1 MIAEHLHVKLPC
13 AAAERA
19 VCVEFTAA
27 RLCEHPL
34 AQQTAMS
41 EDEFSIFGKAMAD
54 LNSLVVFAKVVEAN
68 SFSEAARR
76 LKMPI
81 STVSRRIAELED
93 HLGVRLLERSTRSL
107 RLTELGAEVL
117 DHAVRSAELSEA
129 VESIVSNR
137 LSDVSGTLRLSA
149 PPNLSDTL
157 LTPLV
162 TGFQA
167 SYPNVRIQI
176 LLTERFVDHIADGVD
191 MVFRLGALRD
201 STLVARR
208 ILTFRHRL
216 VASPAY
222 LKGCKPP
229 KKPQDLL
236 DHRLF
241 SFSHWKPESSWTF
254 VHKNGKDKETLTFQ
268 PHLAMNDFTGLTP
281 ALLAGGGIGELP
293 PVVQP
298 DLVRTGRLVEVMP
311 DWHFRTFDLS
321 LVHLGNRHI
330 PKPCRLFKE
339 FATQMAPTLFPA
351 LPT

>member
-1 MIAEHLHVKLPC
+1 
-13 AAAERA
+13 
-19 VCVEFTAA
+19 
-27 RLCEHPL
+27 
-34 AQQTAMS
+34 
-41 EDEFSIFGKAMAD
+41 MAD

-93 HLGVRLLERSTRSL
+93 QLGVRLLERSTRNL

-117 DHAVRSAELSEA
+117 EHAVRSAELSEA

-149 PPNLSDTL
+149 PPSISDTL

-162 TGFQA
+162 TAFQA
-167 SYPNVRIQI
+167 SYPNVRVQI
-176 LLTERFVDHIADGVD
+176 LVTNRFVDHIAEGMDLVI
-191 MVFRLGALRD
+191 RLGALKD
-201 STLVARR
+201 SSLVARR
-208 ILTFRHRL
+208 ILTYRHQL

-222 LKGCKPP
+222 LDGCKPP
-229 KKPQDLL
+229 QNPQDLL
-236 DHRLF
+236 EHRLLAF
-241 SFSHWKPESSWTF
+241 WYWKPESRWTF
-254 VHKNGKDKETLTFQ
+254 VHKNGSDKETLTFE
-268 PHLAMNDFTGLTP
+268 PYLAMNDFAGLAP

-298 DLVRTGRLVEVMP
+298 DLVRSGQLVEVMP
-311 DWHFRTFDLS
+311 DWRFRTFDLS

-330 PKPCRLFKE
+330 SKPCRLFKE
-339 FATQMAPTLFPA
+339 FATQMAPTLFPN